1 MCKIVV
7 KAETVLPHKIINGV
21 IGICKGA
28 LWGQRRRLSI
38 CLKSETLKLASLTMV
53 KVK

>member
-28 LWGQRRRLSI
+28 LWRQRRLRI
-38 CLKSETLKLASLTMV
+38 CLKSETLKLASLIMV